1 MAEGTILSL
10 KRNTLDNVNDSAG
23 IWQYAGGDV
32 EQNGQ
37 KVGIYISMARKLTK
51 MDPAFNTSTYSLT
64 LFFSGSIP
72 SQNMTLQGVWDS
84 TAAGGAIG
92 SVSAISEGLEGAD
105 GAPFTIEG
113 DQLLIKAIWSPP
125 SA

>member
-1 MAEGTILSL
+1 MAEGTIFSL
-10 KRNTLDNVNDSAG
+10 KRNLLENVDDSAG
-23 IWQYAGGDV
+23 TWQYAGGDV

-37 KVGIYISMARKLTK
+37 KVGIYISMRRVVNK

-64 LFFSGSIP
+64 LIFSGTIP
-72 SQNMTLQGVWDS
+72 SPNITLQGVWDA
-84 TAAGGAIG
+84 TAGGAIG
-92 SVSAISEGLEGAD
+92 SVSATSEDLGGAD
-105 GAPFTIEG
+105 RAPFTIEG